1 MFEIWIIN
9 GEPPLFAG
17 GYLLSKFRGVSMRH
31 IFELKSIVHNLII
44 LELTLKTLEYDKARL
59 TGLKMNDVLA
69 EWYEEK
75 SKEVFTNIREV
86 KRDLSK
92 DGCKIDSHS
101 NDGDFTEYTILL
113 RGEIHRFTYSNIA
126 LRNWCMEE
134 TKRLLGMPYRTPDDL
149 K

>member
-1 MFEIWIIN
+1 
-9 GEPPLFAG
+9 
-17 GYLLSKFRGVSMRH
+17 MRH

-59 TGLKMNDVLA
+59 AGLKMAPVIE
-69 EWYEEK
+69 EWYEAK
-75 SKEVFTNIREV
+75 SKEVFSAIV
-86 KRDLSK
+86 KVKKDLSK
-92 DGCKIDSHS
+92 EGCKIDSHS
-101 NDGDFTEYTILL
+101 NDGDFSVYTILV

-134 TKRLLGMPYRTPDDL
+134 MQRLLGMPYRTPDDL